1 MRVHKLNNVEQ
12 AMDLL
17 EKHKVYLILS
27 LCHVSCYVEA
37 NQQSLL
43 VRGGGVSGRRVEW
56 YEERAALSLR
66 FQMNW
71 FSACGSRLVKCVRA
85 VLLITLHVITS
96 KYLQASN
103 YTANL

>member
-43 VRGGGVSGRRVEW
+43 VRGEVSAGGGWSGMKKGR
-56 YEERAALSLR
+56 
-66 FQMNW
+66 
-71 FSACGSRLVKCVRA
+71 
-85 VLLITLHVITS
+85 H
-96 KYLQASN
+96 
-103 YTANL
+103 